1 MDDLI
6 NELYYGN
13 PCPVEQMGRPTPGER
28 EILKR
33 IHENEEK
40 LRTALDEQGKAI
52 LDAIKDDCL
61 DVASSMGERR
71 FREAFNLG
79 ARLMVEI
86 LMNQYLSIV
95 VFIICLPSTQCIK
108 I

>member
-1 MDDLI
+1 MDNLI

-13 PCPVEQMGRPTPGER
+13 ICPVEQMGRPTPEEK

-40 LRTALDEQGKAI
+40 LQASLDEQDRAI

-61 DVASSMGERR
+61 SVASSMGERR
-71 FREAFNLG
+71 FREAFSLG
-79 ARLMVEI
+79 VRLMAEI
-86 LMNQYLSIV
+86 MRIDNNKVNFWRS
-95 VFIICLPSTQCIK
+95 PRANAN
-108 I
+108 

>member
-1 MDDLI
+1 MENLI

-13 PCPVEQMGRPTPGER
+13 ICPVEQMGGVTPEER

-40 LRTALDEQGKAI
+40 LRMTLDEQEKAI

-61 DVASSMGERR
+61 TVSASMGERR
-71 FREAFNLG
+71 FHDAFSLG
-79 ARLMVEI
+79 ARLMIEI
-86 LMNQYLSIV
+86 RATG
-95 VFIICLPSTQCIK
+95 TQ
-108 I
+108 

>member
-1 MDDLI
+1 MENLI

-13 PCPVEQMGRPTPGER
+13 ICPVEQMGRPTPEER

-40 LRTALDEQGKAI
+40 LQATLDEQEKAI

-61 DVASSMGERR
+61 TVSASMGERR
-71 FREAFNLG
+71 FREAFTLG

-86 LMNQYLSIV
+86 LATGSQ
-95 VFIICLPSTQCIK
+95 
-108 I
+108 

>member
-1 MDDLI
+1 MENLI

-13 PCPVEQMGRPTPGER
+13 ICPVEQMGRPMPEER

-40 LRTALDEQGKAI
+40 LRATLDEQEKAI

-61 DVASSMGERR
+61 TVSASMGARR
-71 FREAFNLG
+71 FREAFSLG

-86 LMNQYLSIV
+86 LTTGPQ
-95 VFIICLPSTQCIK
+95 
-108 I
+108 

>member
-1 MDDLI
+1 MDNLV

-13 PCPVEQMGRPTPGER
+13 LCPVEQMGRPTPEER

-40 LRTALDEQGKAI
+40 LRAILDEQEEAI
-52 LDAIKDDCL
+52 LDTIKDDCL
-61 DVASSMGERR
+61 TVSASMGERR
-71 FREAFNLG
+71 FREAFSLG

-86 LMNQYLSIV
+86 LTTDPQ
-95 VFIICLPSTQCIK
+95 
-108 I
+108 

>member
-1 MDDLI
+1 MENLI

-13 PCPVEQMGRPTPGER
+13 ICPVEQMGGATSEEK

-33 IHENEEK
+33 MHENEEK
-40 LRTALDEQGKAI
+40 LLTTLDEQEKAL

-61 DVASSMGERR
+61 TVSGLMGERR
-71 FREAFNLG
+71 FHEAFSLG

-86 LMNQYLSIV
+86 LASGPQ
-95 VFIICLPSTQCIK
+95 
-108 I
+108 

>member
-1 MDDLI
+1 MENLI

-13 PCPVEQMGRPTPGER
+13 ICPVEQMGRPTPEEK

-40 LRTALDEQGKAI
+40 LRTILDEQEKAI
-52 LDAIKDDCL
+52 LDTIKDDCL
-61 DVASSMGERR
+61 TVSASMGERR
-71 FREAFNLG
+71 FHDAFSLG

-86 LMNQYLSIV
+86 LASGPQ
-95 VFIICLPSTQCIK
+95 
-108 I
+108 

>member
-13 PCPVEQMGRPTPGER
+13 LCPVEQMGRPTPEEK

-40 LRTALDEQGKAI
+40 LRTTLDEQERSI

-61 DVASSMGERR
+61 DAASSMGERR
-71 FREAFNLG
+71 FREAFSLG
-79 ARLMVEI
+79 ARLMMEI
-86 LMNQYLSIV
+86 MRNGQ
-95 VFIICLPSTQCIK
+95 
-108 I
+108 

>member
-1 MDDLI
+1 MENLI

-13 PCPVEQMGRPTPGER
+13 ICPVEQMGRAALEER

-40 LRTALDEQGKAI
+40 LQATLDKQEKAI

-61 DVASSMGERR
+61 TVSSSMGERR
-71 FREAFNLG
+71 FREAFSLG
-79 ARLMVEI
+79 AKLMVEV
-86 LMNQYLSIV
+86 LTSGQ
-95 VFIICLPSTQCIK
+95 
-108 I
+108 

>member
-1 MDDLI
+1 MENLI

-13 PCPVEQMGRPTPGER
+13 VRPVEQMGGATSEEK

-40 LRTALDEQGKAI
+40 LLAALDKQEKAI
-52 LDAIKDDCL
+52 LDTIKDDCFT
-61 DVASSMGERR
+61 VSASMGERR
-71 FREAFNLG
+71 FREAFSLG

-86 LMNQYLSIV
+86 LTTDPQ
-95 VFIICLPSTQCIK
+95 
-108 I
+108 

>member
-1 MDDLI
+1 MDNLI

-13 PCPVEQMGRPTPGER
+13 ICPVEQMGRPTPEER

-40 LRTALDEQGKAI
+40 LRATLGEQEKAI
-52 LDAIKDDCL
+52 LEAIKDDCL
-61 DVASSMGERR
+61 DAASIIGEKR
-71 FREAFNLG
+71 FHEAFSLG

-86 LMNQYLSIV
+86 MRDGRS
-95 VFIICLPSTQCIK
+95 PATS
-108 I
+108 